1 MNRAY
6 ALRIKINKKIK
17 HKNTEEEAKERLNEY
32 LVRINITIKKI
43 NKRLRDKLASF
54 KGVRQ
59 LREETLNI
67 RNVIS
72 VFESTL
78 TRTLGLETNEL
89 SKDIMVVRTFFFN
102 VLENIILDGFTL
114 KGEKYVFF
122 SASAGQIRT
131 KKSVF
136 IKENIWK
143 KHQNTL
149 MCGLTVNHINK
160 LGGININKF
169 LAYLSLCNS
178 ATEVWEEFNIDKA
191 IVVNDFETNVFG
203 AVDFINHK
211 DYTITR
217 KNMDVP
223 IEHTDGCGMLIA
235 SKYKKNMMVR
245 LPWIKG
251 LCSPFFYD
259 AFINKANENKEG
271 MVYGKVTDIYGK
283 EWDLL
288 EDKIEVI
295 FTKSQFKMHKYY
307 CNELDE
313 DNNVVK
319 YGWDI
324 YKENYKKYRCTA
336 SKCNVEVDV
345 FKNARLN
352 YQMIQT
358 LTDISD
364 KELEVLTGKTRQ
376 SITNIAKDKQTML
389 RVLGVTQANENKNY
403 FQQALEVYPE
413 LLRDVYS
420 KEILKQLRKSM
431 VRNAKAGKISIN
443 GKYTFIIPDLYA
455 FCENLILGIEKPKGL
470 LADGEV
476 YCRLYKDADKLDC
489 LRSPH
494 LSREHSVRQNVVD
507 EKKSEWFITNGLYT
521 SSYDLISKML
531 QFDNDGD
538 TSLVVADRLFVKI
551 AERNMKDIVP
561 LYYEMATAKAEYI
574 TNENLYKGITT
585 AYSGGNIGTVS
596 NNITKIWNSQ
606 SVDLDTIKFLCMENN
621 FIIDYAKTLYKP
633 IRPKCK
639 NALINGYTKSK
650 VPYFFVYAKKKHK
663 TQVEKENNSV
673 VNRLGDLIVNPQ
685 SNFRSA
691 GLSDFDYKMLMDKS
705 RVDISTEQAKEI
717 IDKYTELDLN
727 KYFIINRDND
737 GENREIDESDKVGNI
752 IYLYNDI
759 KNKILDVNKDVKYVV
774 DVLVEYLYEFKKSVY
789 KTTLWECF
797 GDIIVD
803 NLKINIVMNQTYCIE
818 CGVVIERTSNRLKY
832 CEECWKERERELW
845 SKSKRKSRNVQ
856 V

>member
-1 MNRAY
+1 
-6 ALRIKINKKIK
+6 
-17 HKNTEEEAKERLNEY
+17 
-32 LVRINITIKKI
+32 
-43 NKRLRDKLASF
+43 
-54 KGVRQ
+54 
-59 LREETLNI
+59 
-67 RNVIS
+67 
-72 VFESTL
+72 
-78 TRTLGLETNEL
+78 
-89 SKDIMVVRTFFFN
+89 
-102 VLENIILDGFTL
+102 
-114 KGEKYVFF
+114 
-122 SASAGQIRT
+122 
-131 KKSVF
+131 
-136 IKENIWK
+136 
-143 KHQNTL
+143 
-149 MCGLTVNHINK
+149 
-160 LGGININKF
+160 
-169 LAYLSLCNS
+169 
-178 ATEVWEEFNIDKA
+178 
-191 IVVNDFETNVFG
+191 
-203 AVDFINHK
+203 
-211 DYTITR
+211 
-217 KNMDVP
+217 
-223 IEHTDGCGMLIA
+223 
-235 SKYKKNMMVR
+235 
-245 LPWIKG
+245 
-251 LCSPFFYD
+251 
-259 AFINKANENKEG
+259 
-271 MVYGKVTDIYGK
+271 
-283 EWDLL
+283 
-288 EDKIEVI
+288 
-295 FTKSQFKMHKYY
+295 MHKYY